1 MRRSS
6 PWAVLAIVML
16 SAAAP
21 AASAVDVLVNAGQAG
36 QDISRARLRGIF
48 GMRLRAW
55 PDGTPVRVFVLE
67 DKDSLHQDF
76 CKTELQ
82 MYPYQLRQDWDRLLY
97 SGTGQPPVQVGSEAE
112 MLKRVSETPGAIGYV
127 REYQPPAPPPRP
139 AAQPTPQKGA
149 KDAVPPPPEEP
160 APPAPVKVLH
170 VR

>member
-1 MRRSS
+1 M
-6 PWAVLAIVML
+6 AVLVL

-21 AASAVDVLVNAGQAG
+21 VASAADVLVNAGQG
-36 QDISRARLRGIF
+36 EQDISRARLRGIF

-67 DKDSLHQDF
+67 DKESLHQDF

-82 MYPYQLRQDWDRLLY
+82 MYPNQLRQDWDRLLY
-97 SGTGQPPVQVGSEAE
+97 SGTGQLPVQVGSEAE

-127 REYQPPAPPPRP
+127 HEYHPPAPP
-139 AAQPTPQKGA
+139 ATPQPAVQKSA
-149 KDAVPPPPEEP
+149 KDAAPPPPEEP
-160 APPAPVKVLH
+160 APPPVPVKVLH